1 MIIEISYTYQKD
13 KHSEVEHSWTY
24 FRTEKEDFIKD
35 AEKYF
40 KSFIRANGW
49 TKLAKLNEIAIIKNE
64 TTPFPVIAITPP
76 PKPCRS
82 RSKSTSKKSPS
93 SSKKSSSR
101 TQRSQKKT

>member
-24 FRTEKEDFIKD
+24 FRTEKEDFTKD

-49 TKLAKLNEIAIIKNE
+49 TKLAKLNEISVIKNE
-64 TTPFPVIAITPP
+64 TTPFPTVRVVAESKSKRT
-76 PKPCRS
+76 
-82 RSKSTSKKSPS
+82 RSKRTPKKSLPS
-93 SSKKSSSR
+93 PSSKKSS
-101 TQRSQKKT
+101 RSKSKT

>member
-49 TKLAKLNEIAIIKNE
+49 TKLAKLNEISVIKNE
-64 TTPFPVIAITPP
+64 TTPFPTIRVAAE
-76 PKPCRS
+76 PKPKRT
-82 RSKSTSKKSPS
+82 RSKRTSKKSTSSSP
-93 SSKKSSSR
+93 SSKKSS
-101 TQRSQKKT
+101 RSQSKT

>member
-64 TTPFPVIAITPP
+64 TTPLPIVVVTPP
-76 PKPCRS
+76 PKPRRS
-82 RSKSTSKKSPS
+82 RSKRTSKKSTS
-93 SSKKSSSR
+93 SSSSQKSSR
-101 TQRSQKKT
+101 TSRKT